1 MHCAT
6 EQTTG
11 GCEMSDTMVKKYTII
26 QTHHGF
32 IIDAGEDG
40 CVSVPN
46 LADDDLMRPLLM
58 GMMDVIRDAFG
69 MLCDRANNRGV

>member
-1 MHCAT
+1 
-6 EQTTG
+6 
-11 GCEMSDTMVKKYTII
+11 MSDTMVKKYTII

-46 LADDDLMRPLLM
+46 LADDDLMQPLLM
-58 GMMDVIRDAFG
+58 GVMDVVRNAFG
-69 MLCDRANNRGV
+69 ILYDRANNRGV

>member
-1 MHCAT
+1 
-6 EQTTG
+6 
-11 GCEMSDTMVKKYTII
+11 MSDTMVKKYTII

-58 GMMDVIRDAFG
+58 EMMDVIRDAFG
-69 MLCDRANNRGV
+69 MLCDRANKGVGDD